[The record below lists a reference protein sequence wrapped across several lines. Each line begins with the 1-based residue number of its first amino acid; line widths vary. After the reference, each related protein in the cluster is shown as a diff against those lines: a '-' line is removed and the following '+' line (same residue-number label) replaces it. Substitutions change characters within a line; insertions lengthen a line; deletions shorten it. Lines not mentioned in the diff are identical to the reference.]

1 MKSSRHVFLQT
12 SSRCGYSSRALK
24 FHLMKKSLLLTS
36 ALLLVVAGCSSSPAT
51 DDGSTA
57 VDYNDYNGTVE
68 EAETIAY
75 ESEYGFTMAFPKNW
89 EGYTTEEKDAQFNG
103 FTAPVI
109 YFRTA
114 EGLDL
119 FALSIFT
126 PEQWEQEQEE
136 EGPKPEKLGETAEYV
151 IGYNHTQDSTGLES
165 YDLDF
170 DAVRA
175 SFQVL

>member
-1 MKSSRHVFLQT
+1 
-12 SSRCGYSSRALK
+12 
-24 FHLMKKSLLLTS
+24 MKKILLITS
-36 ALLLVVAGCSSSPAT
+36 VAFLLSGCSSESVAE
-51 DDGSTA
+51 DESTA
-57 VDYNDYNGTVE
+57 LDVNDSSETVE
-68 EAETIAY
+68 EVETIAY
-75 ESEYGFTMAFPKNW
+75 QSDYGFTMAFPKNW

-126 PEQWEQEQEE
+126 PEQWVLEQEE
-136 EGPKPEKLGETAEYV
+136 EGPKPEKLGETKGYV
-151 IGYNHTQDSTGLES
+151 IGFNHTQDSTGLEA
-165 YDLDF
+165 YDLNF

-175 SFQVL
+175 SFQAL